1 MKIDKKY
8 FLQLYWEECKYDVKK
23 KKVSSFTDTELV
35 LNDSDYDQQYFKRS
49 WECFMIVNSKHDIQT
64 KSNLTPEQYCST
76 CGV

>member
-35 LNDSDYDQQYFKRS
+35 LNDSDFD
-49 WECFMIVNSKHDIQT
+49 
-64 KSNLTPEQYCST
+64 
-76 CGV
+76 